1 MALTQ
6 RLGGWTGTAEVL
18 MVDGKSRLSAVRNEL
33 PTAGYGLLNLRASY
47 EWKQVRLDFGIDNLF
62 DRFYQLPLGGAY
74 LGQGKTMSGTGVP
87 WGLAMPG
94 KGRNLYASVTLAF

>member
-1 MALTQ
+1 MLGEAVHDGLPALP
-6 RLGGWTGTAEVL
+6 L
-18 MVDGKSRLSAVRNEL
+18 
-33 PTAGYGLLNLRASY
+33 
-47 EWKQVRLDFGIDNLF
+47 LF